1 MQLWPVEHFFHH
13 KKVPVSTKVTSYKIH
28 ILAIQDNNRKLRW
41 KLIMEENRDWFEVSM
56 FKIGVSW
63 SYNLSKLN
71 DFIFRSEASYHKPF
85 ILVLENVD
93 DFLEGEKIVN
103 PEM

>member
-1 MQLWPVEHFFHH
+1 
-13 KKVPVSTKVTSYKIH
+13 
-28 ILAIQDNNRKLRW
+28 
-41 KLIMEENRDWFEVSM
+41 M

-85 ILVLENVD
+85 IFLVLENVD

>member
-1 MQLWPVEHFFHH
+1 MIKGNCNENQLW
-13 KKVPVSTKVTSYKIH
+13 
-28 ILAIQDNNRKLRW
+28 RKTEIDLR
-41 KLIMEENRDWFEVSM
+41 FSM
-56 FKIGVSW
+56 FKIGVSR

-71 DFIFRSEASYHKPF
+71 DFIFRSEASYHEPF
-85 ILVLENVD
+85 VLVFENVD